1 MTGFLSAMLDPN
13 TLDFDRLPVDAV
25 ALSPEQSDRALA
37 LSQTAPPAQQW
48 QTYLDALAAIGF
60 REWLQDRAPT
70 LDLVAATAE
79 PLQING
85 FRLWL
90 VTADGDAEVAVPRR
104 ALANP
109 AHFYVMVDV
118 WEEQQQVAVSGCL
131 RYDQLPTELGAGEVW
146 VARSAFDPDPS
157 HLLLALRHA
166 DPATI
171 ALPQAAVAAQT
182 VTAPVRT
189 APMAQRV
196 TQPVVNLGRWLQG
209 QLDSVAAELA
219 WVLMPPLEMSPAM
232 RSTRDSGDG
241 SMGQLGAVLQ
251 MLDHQG
257 ITLPPNA
264 QTGYQDLPVAPLR
277 LYIVTGALADG
288 EWSLLA
294 ILGPQ
299 AGTQM
304 PAETRLS
311 LSDETGV
318 LVEQTLA
325 AQSSYLFGQVVGTMA
340 EQFTV
345 TVHLP
350 NGTNYALPTF
360 MFQPEA

>member
-1 MTGFLSAMLDPN
+1 MTAFAMLD
-13 TLDFDRLPVDAV
+13 LDFDRLPIDAIT
-25 ALSPEQSDRALA
+25 LSDAQSDRALA
-37 LSQTAPPAQQW
+37 LSQTAAPAQQW
-48 QTYLDALAAIGF
+48 QTYLDALAAAGF
-60 REWLQDRAPT
+60 GEWLQERAPS
-70 LDLVAATAE
+70 LSPSPAAAGPLLV
-79 PLQING
+79 NG

-104 ALANP
+104 ALASP

-131 RYDQLPTELGAGEVW
+131 RYDQLPAALGEGLGEGDVW

-171 ALPQAAVAAQT
+171 AFPQAAVQPVMAQT
-182 VTAPVRT
+182 AAAPT
-189 APMAQRV
+189 TPIGQRV
-196 TQPVVNLGRWLQG
+196 TQPMVNLGRWLQG

-219 WVLMPPLEMSPAM
+219 WVLMPPLEMSPGL

-241 SMGQLGAVLQ
+241 SMNQLGAVLQ
-251 MLDHQG
+251 MLDRQG

-277 LYIVTGALADG
+277 LYIVTGALVDG

-299 AGTQM
+299 PGTVM
-304 PAETRLS
+304 PADTRLS
-311 LSDETGV
+311 LSDATGV

-340 EQFTV
+340 ETFTV

>member
-1 MTGFLSAMLDPN
+1 MTAFAMLD
-13 TLDFDRLPVDAV
+13 LDFDRLPIDAIT
-25 ALSPEQSDRALA
+25 LSDAQSDRALA
-37 LSQTAPPAQQW
+37 LSQTAAPGQQW
-48 QTYLDALAAIGF
+48 QTYLAALAAAGF
-60 REWLQDRAPT
+60 GEWLQDRAPS
-70 LDLVAATAE
+70 LNLSPAADGPLLV
-79 PLQING
+79 NG

-104 ALANP
+104 ALASP

-131 RYDQLPTELGAGEVW
+131 RYDQLPTAANDSEDCW
-146 VARSAFDPDPS
+146 VPRSAFDPDPS

-171 ALPQAAVAAQT
+171 ALPQAAVAAQAAAVPT
-182 VTAPVRT
+182 P
-189 APMAQRV
+189 PIGQRV
-196 TQPVVNLGRWLQG
+196 TQPMVNLGRWLQG

-219 WVLMPPLEMSPAM
+219 WVLMPPLEMSPGL

-241 SMGQLGAVLQ
+241 SMNQLGAVLQ
-251 MLDHQG
+251 MLDRQG
-257 ITLPPNA
+257 ITLPPQA

-277 LYIVTGALADG
+277 LYIVTGALVDG

-299 AGTQM
+299 PGTVM
-304 PAETRLS
+304 PADTRLS
-311 LSDETGV
+311 LSDATGV

-340 EQFTV
+340 ETFTV

-360 MFQPEA
+360 MFQPET